1 MSVVGDSGIADSIV
15 NAQISEEGY
24 LFINGRISFFTGDMV
39 VNGLKQSFVLGIP
52 VKYEEDDKDRRY
64 ARALNRPN
72 PLETVRFLFDIS
84 DVTAIEM
91 CIDGNDNDERYA
103 TYFYYN
109 SNGICQHGVFSDLSG
124 YNILVEHDYDSKGR
138 IVRYYEHTGNWLTQI
153 AYEQETAHIRC
164 GHSVQADD
172 ALIKDI
178 YVYPD
183 GVIKGFI
190 RISDKEVPMDNLKYV
205 GDRKHRIIPGTNYD
219 SLVWD
224 IINFDM
230 DDWTLK

>member
-15 NAQISEEGY
+15 NAQISKEGY
-24 LFINGRISFFTGDMV
+24 LYINGKISFFTGDMV

-52 VKYEEDDKDRRY
+52 VKYEEDDKGRRY

-72 PLETVRFLFDIS
+72 PLEIVRFLFDIS
-84 DVTAIEM
+84 EVTAIEM

-124 YNILVEHDYDSKGR
+124 YNILVEYDYDSKGR

-153 AYEQETAHIRC
+153 AYEQAAAHIRC

-172 ALIKDI
+172 TLIKDI

-183 GVIKGFI
+183 GVIKGFV

-230 DDWTLK
+230 DDWTLE

>member
-39 VNGLKQSFVLGIP
+39 VNGLKQSFVLGMP
-52 VKYEEDDKDRRY
+52 VKYEEDDKGRRY

-124 YNILVEHDYDSKGR
+124 YNILVEHDYDSKA
-138 IVRYYEHTGNWLTQI
+138 E
-153 AYEQETAHIRC
+153 
-164 GHSVQADD
+164 S
-172 ALIKDI
+172 
-178 YVYPD
+178 
-183 GVIKGFI
+183 
-190 RISDKEVPMDNLKYV
+190 
-205 GDRKHRIIPGTNYD
+205 
-219 SLVWD
+219 
-224 IINFDM
+224 
-230 DDWTLK
+230 